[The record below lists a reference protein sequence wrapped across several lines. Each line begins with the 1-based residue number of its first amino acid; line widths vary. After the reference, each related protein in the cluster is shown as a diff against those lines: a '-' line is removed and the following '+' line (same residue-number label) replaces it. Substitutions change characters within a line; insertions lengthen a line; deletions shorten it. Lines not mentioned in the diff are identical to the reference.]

1 MEPNDKDQRRK
12 NLTVAWTIAAI
23 AIVLYLTAI
32 YSGVGK
38 S

>member
-1 MEPNDKDQRRK
+1 MEPNDKDQHRK
-12 NLTVAWTIAAI
+12 NLMVAWSIAVI
-23 AIVLYLTAI
+23 AIVLYLAAI

>member
-12 NLTVAWTIAAI
+12 NLMVGWAIGAI
-23 AIVLYLTAI
+23 AIVLYLAAI

>member
-1 MEPNDKDQRRK
+1 MEPNDKEQRRK
-12 NLTVAWTIAAI
+12 NLIVGWTIGII
-23 AIVLYLTAI
+23 AIILYVAAI

>member
-1 MEPNDKDQRRK
+1 MEPNDKEQRRK
-12 NLTVAWTIAAI
+12 NMIVGWTIGII
-23 AIVLYLTAI
+23 AIILYVIAI